1 MIDSTVKYYD
11 DNARLYYEDTVAADM
26 SEVYQPF
33 LDLLPAEAKVLDA
46 GCGSG
51 RDSLFFRNLGI
62 EVEAFDAS
70 EAMVRLSSELLGQ
83 EVKLLRFEELHL
95 SQLYDGI
102 WACSSLLHVNRKDLV
117 SVIRTLA
124 DSLQYNGVFYMSFKY
139 GDQEYWKEGRYFNCM
154 DEAVFRGVIE
164 QLPELIVDQLRVTVD
179 VRPGR
184 EDERWLNAYLVKG

>member
-51 RDSLFFRNLGI
+51 RDSLFFRNLGF

-83 EVKLLRFEELHL
+83 EVKLLRFEEPHYPSCMMASGPVLR
-95 SQLYDGI
+95 Y
-102 WACSSLLHVNRKDLV
+102 C
-117 SVIRTLA
+117 
-124 DSLQYNGVFYMSFKY
+124 MSIGKT
-139 GDQEYWKEGRYFNCM
+139 W
-154 DEAVFRGVIE
+154 FR
-164 QLPELIVDQLRVTVD
+164 L
-179 VRPGR
+179 
-184 EDERWLNAYLVKG
+184 